1 MVIRFAI
8 TVAGAVSL
16 GSYEAGVL
24 YEILDALAQHNAGIP
39 DDQKNLVDVL
49 TGASAGEMRPSAYF
63 GGRGIRTHGFAHC
76 PRIIGIVTWDRG
88 RESQLLVLVCR
99 ILADVGQFVNFRIRT
114 LFLLIQLKM

>member
-1 MVIRFAI
+1 MAIRFAI

-49 TGASAGEMRPSAYF
+49 TGPLCGWDERD
-63 GGRGIRTHGFAHC
+63 R
-76 PRIIGIVTWDRG
+76 PRISEEEGFEPMALPTLQ
-88 RESQLLVLVCR
+88 ELLVSCDLGPRARVSAFGLSLSR
-99 ILADVGQFVNFRIRT
+99 SR
-114 LFLLIQLKM
+114 